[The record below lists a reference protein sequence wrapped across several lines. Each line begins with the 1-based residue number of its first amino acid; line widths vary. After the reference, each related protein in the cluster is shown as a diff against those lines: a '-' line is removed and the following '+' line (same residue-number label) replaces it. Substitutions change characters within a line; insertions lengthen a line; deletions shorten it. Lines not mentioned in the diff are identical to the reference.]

1 MKERK
6 KENKLKVAIK
16 RLVQSLLLT
25 GLLLGI
31 IALIGNFVKWSCAD
45 YGRYFLVI
53 VILGYVLYRMF
64 KSEFDN

>member
-1 MKERK
+1 MEKRK

-16 RLVQSLLLT
+16 TLVQSLLLT
-25 GLLLGI
+25 GLLLEVI
-31 IALIGNFVKWSCAD
+31 TLIGNFVEWNCAD
-45 YGRYFLVI
+45 GGRYFLVI

>member
-1 MKERK
+1 MKKRK

-16 RLVQSLLLT
+16 TLVQSLLLT
-25 GLLLGI
+25 SLLLGI
-31 IALIGNFVKWSCAD
+31 IALIGNFVEWNCAD
-45 YGRYFLVI
+45 GGRYFLVI

>member
-1 MKERK
+1 MKKRK

-31 IALIGNFVKWSCAD
+31 IALIRSFVEWSCTD
-45 YGRYFLVI
+45 GGRYFLVI

>member
-1 MKERK
+1 MKKRK

-16 RLVQSLLLT
+16 MLVQSLLLT

-31 IALIGNFVKWSCAD
+31 IALIGNFVEWSCAD
-45 YGRYFLVI
+45 SGRYFLVML
-53 VILGYVLYRMF
+53 ILGYVLYRMF